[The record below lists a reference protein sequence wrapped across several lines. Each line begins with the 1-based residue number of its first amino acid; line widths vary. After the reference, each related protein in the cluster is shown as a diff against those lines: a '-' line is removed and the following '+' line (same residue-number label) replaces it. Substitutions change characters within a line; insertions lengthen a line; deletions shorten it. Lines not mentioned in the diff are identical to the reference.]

1 MYSAFNRN
9 NPINLRILNRG
20 TYCILHS
27 SKIGKSLSHLF
38 YKITRVC
45 VTLIEATL
53 KKNIHVDF
61 TCSWKCVELLQV
73 VPTMWNTKI
82 QVPPLSESCCS
93 QLSGFANTPSK
104 ALTCSVA
111 SLEGKNILVSCH
123 DWLLA
128 AINCVIAWASQ
139 TPEVPIVSYLIIFTY
154 IERVTDGVRIVFSC

>member
-1 MYSAFNRN
+1 MYIAFNRN
-9 NPINLRILNRG
+9 NPISLRILNRG

-27 SKIGKSLSHLF
+27 SKIGKSF
-38 YKITRVC
+38 FFKKITRVC

-53 KKNIHVDF
+53 EKNIHVDF

-111 SLEGKNILVSCH
+111 SLEGKKHTCKLPWLAFSGDKLCNSLGKSNTGSTNCQLSNHIHTYNI
-123 DWLLA
+123 
-128 AINCVIAWASQ
+128 
-139 TPEVPIVSYLIIFTY
+139 ESY
-154 IERVTDGVRIVFSC
+154 